1 MISNFVDQGRTED
14 ETHLNDQNDF
24 EDKYLT
30 DFLEKTGAFVIP
42 LATGLWYSR
51 GVRVVEPVIM
61 NGPTEISDSS
71 RQKLWDGGALFL
83 RYPVSVGS
91 GCQPSYIHVVN
102 DKKYDLDSL
111 RGNQRKE
118 TRRALKLCEVRRI
131 EIEYLLEHGIE
142 IIIDTYHRQE
152 RYLDDQIL
160 NSWKKYLKLSRDNP
174 LFEAWGAFVGKQL
187 GAFRVDFTYRGGF
200 YGEILFNRSSLL
212 KYQVMNALMF
222 VSTREVI
229 RRPNVDCVSYGIRAT
244 FGESA
249 SLLRFKESMGYKRV
263 EVEERVDLN
272 PKIRLLGRIEL
283 LNKIAKRI
291 VSPLLERSDKAKR
304 FYSLLDM
311 IREQRLK

>member
-1 MISNFVDQGRTED
+1 MTEIKLDLNKQNDCED
-14 ETHLNDQNDF
+14 ES
-24 EDKYLT
+24 LT
-30 DFLEKTGAFVIP
+30 DFLSKTGSRVIP

-51 GVRVVEPVIM
+51 GIRVVEPVTM
-61 NGPTEISDSS
+61 KGPTDISDTS
-71 RQKLWDGGALFL
+71 RQRLWDGGALFL

-91 GCQPSYIHVVN
+91 GCKPSYIHVVN
-102 DKKYDLDSL
+102 DKNYDLDFL

-118 TRRALKLCEVRRI
+118 TRRALRLCDVRRI
-131 EIEYLLEHGIE
+131 EIGYLFKHGIE
-142 IIIDTYHRQE
+142 LIIDTYHRQR
-152 RYLDDQIL
+152 RYLDDAIL
-160 NSWKKYLKLSRDNP
+160 DRWKKNLELSANNP

-200 YGEILFNRSSLL
+200 YGDILFNRASLL
-212 KYQVMNALMF
+212 KYQVMNALIF

-249 SLLRFKESMGYKRV
+249 SLQRFKDSMGYKRV

-304 FYSLLDM
+304 FYALLDM
-311 IREQRLK
+311 IREQRLQ